1 MAGWRPRHV
10 RRLGQALASMADA
23 LAFLRGIDRPGLAQ
37 PLLDRGE
44 ALEEAL
50 RDALKQARGR
60 SDD

>member
-1 MAGWRPRHV
+1 
-10 RRLGQALASMADA
+10 MADA

-50 RDALKQARGR
+50 RDALKQARGG